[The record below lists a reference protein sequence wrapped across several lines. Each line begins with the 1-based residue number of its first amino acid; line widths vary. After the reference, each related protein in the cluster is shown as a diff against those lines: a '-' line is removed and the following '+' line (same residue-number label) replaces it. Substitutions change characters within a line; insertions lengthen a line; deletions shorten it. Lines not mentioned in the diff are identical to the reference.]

1 MTSDL
6 DSSLAKPSRLGR
18 PSRDQSASRKANLL
32 QVAADQFARH
42 GYRAATMSQIAAA
55 AGLTKMTLYSW
66 HGDKAALFRAC
77 LAEGAQRFPLPD
89 LDVSKDIDS
98 ALQQYAAALL
108 RELTSEYMLGFALLL
123 LREGQDFPELGAA
136 VDRSVGQFQEEPL
149 VRYFRKHGLADDEAG
164 ERATL
169 FLALALAPLHNHL
182 LLTRPLPSG
191 PAIDAHAAR
200 VVSLFLTGTPLVEGA
215 EPG

>member
-1 MTSDL
+1 
-6 DSSLAKPSRLGR
+6 
-18 PSRDQSASRKANLL
+18 LL
-32 QVAADQFARH
+32 QVAAEHFARH
-42 GYRAATMSQIAAA
+42 GYRATTMSQIAAA
-55 AGLTKMTLYSW
+55 ANLTKMTLYSW

-77 LAEGAQRFPLPD
+77 LTEGAQRFPLPD
-89 LDVSKDIDS
+89 LDLSKDPES
-98 ALQQYAAALL
+98 ALRHYAAALL

-136 VDRSVGQFQEEPL
+136 VDRSVRQFQEEPL
-149 VRYFRKHGLADDEAG
+149 VRYFGTHGMAAEEAR

-191 PAIDAHAAR
+191 LAIDEHAAR
-200 VVSLFLTGTPLVEGA
+200 VVSLFLTGSVLRESSGRSST
-215 EPG
+215 